1 MEFKDRLRIARTRA
15 GLSMADLGGKL
26 RAPVSAQS
34 INKYEKG
41 DMMPSSGTL
50 HDLSVAL
57 NVSLDFLMKGQ
68 VVELADVDFR
78 KRASV
83 SERDK
88 SIIKHDVLEFL
99 ERCIAV
105 EELLGEDNQ
114 VTGFDAVV
122 AEEIDTIDDAEDVA
136 SRIRAE
142 WSLGNEPIPSLTNLL
157 EERNIR
163 VQEISGA
170 EGFFGMTCRVKRAG
184 NKPQVPVIV
193 RRHVNVER
201 DRFTTA
207 HEIAHAFIG
216 GCRLGK
222 LEKAIDRCAG
232 ALLMPADSLI
242 RELGP
247 HRGMIAYAEIVKL
260 KHLYGVSAMALLYRL
275 RDLGIVSDQAFKGMF
290 RNPRIR
296 GWLKTEPE
304 PLDNNGEMAK
314 NERPR
319 RFESMVLRAASEG
332 MIRSNRAAELL
343 GWQVA
348 KVEECI
354 WGPRAA

>member
-15 GLSMADLGGKL
+15 GLSMAELGSNL
-26 RAPVSAQS
+26 RTPVSAQS

-50 HDLSVAL
+50 YDLSIAL
-57 NVSLDFLMKGQ
+57 NVSLDLLMKDQ
-68 VVELADVDFR
+68 VVELEGVEFR

-88 SIIKHDVLEFL
+88 SAIRHDVLDFL
-99 ERCIAV
+99 GRCLSV
-105 EELLGEDNQ
+105 EDMLGEEKED
-114 VTGFDAVV
+114 TGFDGVA
-122 AEEIDTIDDAEDVA
+122 AEEIDYVENAEGIA
-136 SRIRAE
+136 SKIRSCWE
-142 WSLGNEPIPSLTNLL
+142 LGVEPIPSLTMLL

-163 VQEISGA
+163 VHVIPGV
-170 EGFFGMTCRVKRAG
+170 EGFFGMTCRVTRAG
-184 NKPQVPVIV
+184 NKPSIPVIV

-207 HEIAHAFIG
+207 HEIAHAFIKD
-216 GCRLGK
+216 CRQGK

-232 ALLMPADSLI
+232 ALLMPAESLA
-242 RELGP
+242 RDLGSQ
-247 HRGMIAYAEIVKL
+247 RGLISYTEIVRL
-260 KHLYGVSAMALLYRL
+260 KHLYGVSALALLYRL
-275 RDLGIVSDQAFKGMF
+275 RDLEILSESAFKGMF

-296 GWLKTEPE
+296 SWLKTEPE
-304 PLDNNGEMAK
+304 PLHEDGDVAK

-332 MIRSNRAAELL
+332 MIRPNRAAELL
-343 GWQVA
+343 GWQIA
-348 KVEECI
+348 KVEQCI
-354 WGPRAA
+354 WGPQAA